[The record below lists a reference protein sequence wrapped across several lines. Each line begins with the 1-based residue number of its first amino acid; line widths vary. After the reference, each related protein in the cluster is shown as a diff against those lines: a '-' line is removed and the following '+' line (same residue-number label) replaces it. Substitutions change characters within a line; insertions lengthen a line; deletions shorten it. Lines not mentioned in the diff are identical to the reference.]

1 MGQQKAA
8 YSSPALFNCAI
19 TRAVALSNP
28 ASPSSEILFARNKS
42 DRATI
47 PSSIARLTAFPI
59 STSLPYALF
68 LPTRCKCF
76 DYECTRANNSI
87 PRMNAK
93 K

>member
-1 MGQQKAA
+1 
-8 YSSPALFNCAI
+8 
-19 TRAVALSNP
+19 
-28 ASPSSEILFARNKS
+28 
-42 DRATI
+42 
-47 PSSIARLTAFPI
+47 LTAFPI